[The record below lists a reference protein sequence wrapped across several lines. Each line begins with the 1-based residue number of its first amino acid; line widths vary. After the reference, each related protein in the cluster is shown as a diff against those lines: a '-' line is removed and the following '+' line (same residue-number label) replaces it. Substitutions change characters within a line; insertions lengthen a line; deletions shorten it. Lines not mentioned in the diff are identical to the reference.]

1 MEINK
6 EFENED
12 SLKIQGDNYM
22 LEKQFLK
29 AVNKYT
35 LALEKIEDNESNIEK
50 KLIILSN
57 RAEAFLKLGYF
68 NCVLSDCDKVLSY
81 KNILNQNLNEK
92 INFRKARAIEQN
104 SISIEQ
110 LEQAKIIYDSLNT
123 KINIEYY
130 NEKKRNLE
138 GKFNINQLLN
148 YEKDC
153 FEQIKGKK
161 YYLDGINK
169 EYINKTYI
177 NDKIKLNFDKNKGLY
192 YQAIDDIKIGSLI
205 LFEIQ

>member
-81 KNILNQNLNEK
+81 KNILNQN
-92 INFRKARAIEQN
+92 
-104 SISIEQ
+104 SIRTS
-110 LEQAKIIYDSLNT
+110 KNII
-123 KINIEYY
+123 
-130 NEKKRNLE
+130 
-138 GKFNINQLLN
+138 
-148 YEKDC
+148 
-153 FEQIKGKK
+153 
-161 YYLDGINK
+161 
-169 EYINKTYI
+169 
-177 NDKIKLNFDKNKGLY
+177 
-192 YQAIDDIKIGSLI
+192 
-205 LFEIQ
+205 